1 MLLLRGAEQGIVIVG
16 TEIISGR
23 PRLPV
28 ILLFLVFLLPP
39 LSPQWPSNYKYD
51 SDPRQSAI
59 ESVFLHE
66 REKKVL
72 FMTAVLSAK

>member
-16 TEIISGR
+16 TEIISG
-23 PRLPV
+23 RLPV